1 MGALQYHIEYGIKAL
16 VRFQLLR
23 ILNPDVQGLHDKSA
37 QKEFLSHTLKNEVIS
52 LFFLYCT
59 KIMYRRG

>member
-37 QKEFLSHTLKNEVIS
+37 QKEFLSHTLKNEVTDLI
-52 LFFLYCT
+52 F
-59 KIMYRRG
+59 